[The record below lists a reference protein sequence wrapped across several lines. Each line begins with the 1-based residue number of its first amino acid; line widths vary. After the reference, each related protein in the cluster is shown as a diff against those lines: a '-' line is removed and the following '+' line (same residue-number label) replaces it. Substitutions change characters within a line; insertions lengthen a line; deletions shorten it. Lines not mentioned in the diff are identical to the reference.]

1 MEYCPEFK
9 ELLNDPKWKGQYIG
23 VGNPNAKILIVGK
36 ECALEENTLIY
47 QKTFEQNW
55 KDWVSNDNTN
65 TGFDSIEE
73 WKTDNEIFE
82 KYNPLFPF
90 FKQKNKNLRKLKDG
104 SFNGGTSNT
113 WINYQ
118 KLFNLYRKRNKGQE
132 NYDYIDFFK
141 DCFITELSSVCRHNN
156 KSISSE
162 ERKKTERS
170 IAERYDLMK
179 ATSFFQKFDTIIMA
193 CGGYA
198 EKLDTK
204 LMFGD
209 AKIINTNPLN
219 GNRLPQLSF
228 AISNELL
235 NEIAKQL

>member
-9 ELLNDPKWKGQYIG
+9 ELLNDPKWKGQYLG

-36 ECALEENTLIY
+36 ECGLDNKTLLY

-55 KDWVSNDNTN
+55 ADWISNDKTN
-65 TGFDSIEE
+65 TGFENIVE
-73 WKTDNEIFE
+73 WENDNEIFE

-90 FKQKNKNLRKLKDG
+90 FRQKYKRLRKLKNG
-104 SFNGGTSNT
+104 SFNGGTSCT

-118 KLFNLYRKRNKGQE
+118 KIINLYRNRIGVQE
-132 NYDYIDFFK
+132 NQDYIDFFK
-141 DCFITELSSVCRHNN
+141 DCFITELSSVCRPNN

-162 ERKKTERS
+162 EKKKTESS
-170 IAERYDLMK
+170 IAERYVLIK
-179 ATSFFQKFDTIIMA
+179 ETQFFHKFDTIIMV

-198 EKLDTK
+198 KKLNTK

-219 GNRLPQLSF
+219 GHMLPQLSF
-228 AISNELL
+228 YISNELL
-235 NEIAKQL
+235 SEIAKQI